1 MMNDKK
7 KRMMTHAK
15 SQSCCCG
22 MFVRFSCCKAWG
34 PQRRGRKVFRSNF
47 RFLRSRLLWVALPA
61 CWEIRLRQPCVIIA
75 HELCGS
81 GVGKYKQRAKIR
93 VPFQPLL
100 VPDKMFSLLAAFAAP
115 DGIGA
120 MPTFVSTPPLS
131 ACLAQ
136 SR

>member
-1 MMNDKK
+1 M
-7 KRMMTHAK
+7 R
-15 SQSCCCG
+15 
-22 MFVRFSCCKAWG
+22 
-34 PQRRGRKVFRSNF
+34 QRRERKRVFRSNF
-47 RFLRSRLLWVALPA
+47 RFLRSRLLWVALPV

-81 GVGKYKQRAKIR
+81 GVGKYNQRAKIR
-93 VPFQPLL
+93 VPFQPVL

-120 MPTFVSTPPLS
+120 MPTFVSAPPLS